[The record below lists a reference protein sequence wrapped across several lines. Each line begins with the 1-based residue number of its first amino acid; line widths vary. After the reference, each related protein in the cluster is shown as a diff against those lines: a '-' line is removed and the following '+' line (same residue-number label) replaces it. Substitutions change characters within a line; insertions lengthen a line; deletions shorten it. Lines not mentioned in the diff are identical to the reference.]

1 MSFSS
6 FESVMSDHRE
16 TSDPYTLARR
26 QQILLV
32 VAMALAAGLAG
43 GLLILSE
50 GALSSGQATAQPA
63 APRMAR
69 FVPPKEQLAALA
81 IEPVRIQIFENEVVT
96 DGYIASNVG
105 FAAPGA
111 RTETRIENGSPIL
124 AGQSSEVLQA
134 ESDLATAKAQYDLA
148 EKNEKRQHA
157 LYQAEGAALKDW
169 QQAQSDLAT
178 AASSVA
184 SARNRLRLLGKT
196 DREIDEFEQAET
208 RSGSGAIFAVG
219 SGTRVWLIANVR
231 EEDAPKVALGDDI
244 EVRVPAYPNR
254 VFNAKLGYIAS
265 LIDPNTHRLVVGAL
279 VPNADGMLRAN
290 MSASVII
297 KGGPAKAAPAV
308 PAQAVIY
315 EGDTARVWVAN
326 DDGSLALRD
335 VTLGRANGDELEV
348 TKGLSGGERIVTSG
362 ALFIDQAAGGE

>member
-1 MSFSS
+1 
-6 FESVMSDHRE
+6 MSDHRE
-16 TSDPYTLARR
+16 NPYPYTLPQRR
-26 QQILLV
+26 QIMLV
-32 VAMALAAGLAG
+32 AAMALAAALAG
-43 GLLILSE
+43 GLLLL
-50 GALSSGQATAQPA
+50 GGAALSPEATAQPA

-69 FVPPKEQLAALA
+69 FVPPKEQLAALT
-81 IEPVRIQIFENEVVT
+81 IRPVRMAIFENEVVT
-96 DGYIASNVG
+96 DGYIAPNLG
-105 FAAPGA
+105 FATPGG
-111 RTETRIENGSPIL
+111 RTEIENGSPIL
-124 AGQSSEVLQA
+124 AGTSSDVLQA
-134 ESDLATAKAQYDLA
+134 ESDLAGAKAQYDLA

-169 QQAQSDLAT
+169 QQSQSDLAT
-178 AASSVA
+178 AAAAVS

-196 DREIDEFEQAET
+196 DREIDAFEQAQT

-219 SGTRVWLIANVR
+219 SGARVWLIANVR
-231 EEDAPKVALGDDI
+231 EEDAPKVAAGDDL
-244 EVRVPAYPNR
+244 EVRVPAYPDR
-254 VFNAKLGYIAS
+254 VFKAKLGYIAS

-279 VPNADGMLRAN
+279 VPNPDGMLRAN
-290 MSASVII
+290 MSASVTI

-326 DDGSLALRD
+326 NDGSLGLRD
-335 VTLGRANGDELEV
+335 IQLGRANGGELEV